1 MPENNQDIEIRSEE
15 VQEILTQVP
24 TWMIRWGNTLMFL
37 LILMLLFISW
47 FVKYPDVI
55 STQVMITTTIPPEK
69 IYAKTSGQIEVLLK
83 NDGDKIEENE
93 TIAIIENSA
102 NYKDVFLLKSI
113 LDTLSINT
121 NTFSFP
127 INSIPYLVLGD
138 ITTSYATFENNYSE
152 YYLNNKLNPYK
163 NQSFA
168 KRFSLVE
175 AKGRFQVLKSQK
187 ELNLREL
194 KFKQKDLARQK
205 QLFEKGVIS
214 AKDYE
219 QKQIEILQAEKS
231 YKSLESS
238 ISQTRELIN
247 NSQKDL
253 KSTSIEK
260 TLNDTRLL
268 KKTIQSYYQLKKSIK
283 DWEKEFVLKSSINGK
298 VTFLSFWSENQT
310 VQTGNLVFTIIPIK
324 NSSYVG
330 KINAPAANSGKIK
343 KGQRVQIKL
352 ANFPSDEFG
361 EINGR
366 VKSISVV
373 PDEKGNYLIDVALP
387 KKLITTYDRIIE
399 FKQEMKG
406 TAEIVTEDLRLIERF
421 FYQLKNILK

>member
-1 MPENNQDIEIRSEE
+1 MPQKFNEIEIRSEE
-15 VQEILTQVP
+15 VQEILTKVP
-24 TWMIRWGNTLMFL
+24 NWMIRWGNTLFL
-37 LILMLLFISW
+37 LLIVMVLFISW

-69 IYAKTSGQIEVLLK
+69 IYAKTSGQIEILLK
-83 NDGDKIEENE
+83 NDGDKINKNE

-113 LDTLSINT
+113 LDTLSVNT
-121 NTFSFP
+121 DNFSFP

-138 ITTSYATFENNYSE
+138 ITTSYANFENNYSE

-163 NQSFA
+163 NKSFA

-187 ELNLREL
+187 ELNLKEL
-194 KFKQKDLARQK
+194 QFKRKDLERQK

-247 NSQKDL
+247 NSQKDI
-253 KSTSIEK
+253 KSNSIEK

-268 KKTIQSYYQLKKSIK
+268 KKTIQSYFQLKKSIK
-283 DWEKEFVLKSSINGK
+283 DWEKQFVLKSSIHGK
-298 VTFLSFWSENQT
+298 ISFLSFWSENQT

-324 NSSYVG
+324 NSTYIG

-361 EINGR
+361 EINGS
-366 VKSISVV
+366 VKTISIV

-387 KKLITTYDRIIE
+387 EKLITTYGRTIE

-421 FYQLKNILK
+421 FYQLKNILN

>member
-219 QKQIEILQAEKS
+219 
-231 YKSLESS
+231 
-238 ISQTRELIN
+238 
-247 NSQKDL
+247 
-253 KSTSIEK
+253 
-260 TLNDTRLL
+260 
-268 KKTIQSYYQLKKSIK
+268 
-283 DWEKEFVLKSSINGK
+283 
-298 VTFLSFWSENQT
+298 
-310 VQTGNLVFTIIPIK
+310 
-324 NSSYVG
+324 
-330 KINAPAANSGKIK
+330 
-343 KGQRVQIKL
+343 
-352 ANFPSDEFG
+352 
-361 EINGR
+361 
-366 VKSISVV
+366 
-373 PDEKGNYLIDVALP
+373 
-387 KKLITTYDRIIE
+387 
-399 FKQEMKG
+399 
-406 TAEIVTEDLRLIERF
+406 
-421 FYQLKNILK
+421 

>member
-83 NDGDKIEENE
+83 NDGDKIEENA

-152 YYLNNKLNPYK
+152 
-163 NQSFA
+163 
-168 KRFSLVE
+168 
-175 AKGRFQVLKSQK
+175 
-187 ELNLREL
+187 
-194 KFKQKDLARQK
+194 
-205 QLFEKGVIS
+205 
-214 AKDYE
+214 
-219 QKQIEILQAEKS
+219 
-231 YKSLESS
+231 
-238 ISQTRELIN
+238 
-247 NSQKDL
+247 
-253 KSTSIEK
+253 
-260 TLNDTRLL
+260 
-268 KKTIQSYYQLKKSIK
+268 
-283 DWEKEFVLKSSINGK
+283 
-298 VTFLSFWSENQT
+298 
-310 VQTGNLVFTIIPIK
+310 
-324 NSSYVG
+324 
-330 KINAPAANSGKIK
+330 
-343 KGQRVQIKL
+343 
-352 ANFPSDEFG
+352 
-361 EINGR
+361 
-366 VKSISVV
+366 
-373 PDEKGNYLIDVALP
+373 
-387 KKLITTYDRIIE
+387 
-399 FKQEMKG
+399 
-406 TAEIVTEDLRLIERF
+406 
-421 FYQLKNILK
+421 